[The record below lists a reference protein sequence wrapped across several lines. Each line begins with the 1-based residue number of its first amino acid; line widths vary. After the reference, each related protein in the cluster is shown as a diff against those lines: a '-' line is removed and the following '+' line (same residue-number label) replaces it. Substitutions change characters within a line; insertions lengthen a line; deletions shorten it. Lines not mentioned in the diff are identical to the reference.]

1 MNIRLE
7 AISKS
12 FQDQIVLHPLS
23 GEILPGEV
31 LVLIG
36 PSGSGKTTLLRCL
49 NGIETPDGG
58 SVYLDGVAVQP
69 SQWPS
74 YRQRI
79 GILFQ
84 HFQLFPHFSIL
95 ENIIYAPLYVKKIS
109 ADKARATALHLL
121 DKVGLTGKESSFPH
135 QLSGGEKQRVA
146 IARALAMEPEVL
158 LFDEPTSALDPE
170 RVGEVLEVIRGL
182 VHTGI
187 TLVISTHE
195 MAFAQQ
201 VANHVWFLDKGVLL
215 EKREASA
222 FFQSPDSPR
231 AQQFL
236 SRVYAR

>member
-1 MNIRLE
+1 MNMRLE

-12 FQDQIVLHPLS
+12 FQGQVVLHPLS

-49 NGIETPDGG
+49 NGIETPDAGCI
-58 SVYLDGVAVQP
+58 YLDGVAVRP
-69 SQWPS
+69 SQWPA

-84 HFQLFPHFSIL
+84 HFQLFPHLSIL
-95 ENIIYAPLYVKKIS
+95 ENITYAPIRVKKI
-109 ADKARATALHLL
+109 APEAAKAAAHHLL
-121 DKVGLTGKESSFPH
+121 ENVGLGSKDAAFPH

-170 RVGEVLEVIRGL
+170 RVGEVLQVIRGL

-187 TLVISTHE
+187 TMVISTHE

-201 VANHVWFLDKGVLL
+201 IANHVWFLDKGELV

-222 FFQSPDSPR
+222 FFKSPNSPR

>member
-12 FQDQIVLHPLS
+12 FHGQIVLHPLS
-23 GEILPGEV
+23 GEILAGEV

-49 NGIETPDGG
+49 NGIETPDTGHL
-58 SVYLDGVAVQP
+58 YLDNVPVKP
-69 SQWPS
+69 SQWPF

-84 HFQLFPHFSIL
+84 QFQLFPHLSVF
-95 ENIIYAPLYVKKIS
+95 ENVTYAPVRVKKI
-109 ADKARATALHLL
+109 APEVAKATTLRLL
-121 DKVGLTGKESSFPH
+121 EKMGLAGKESAFPR

-146 IARALAMEPEVL
+146 IARALAMEPDVL

-182 VHTGI
+182 AHTGI

-195 MAFAQQ
+195 MAFAKH
-201 VANHVWFLDKGVLL
+201 VADHVWFLDKGALL

-222 FFQSPDSPR
+222 FFKKPDSPR

-236 SRVYAR
+236 SRIDAR